1 MSLLQ
6 FYLHCTIGSQPGTHW
21 RTPRAWW
28 KAAGANQGSAR
39 GQPRAQ
45 NRDKHKNYIPHC
57 TTGSQPGTHWRPARA
72 RWRAAGGPTRC
83 QLGDNQEHKIE
94 INTNIKFHMVRSLT
108 SRSNLSLVQI
118 RNQSFTIS
126 CLSDSREDTGQTSLC
141 GFKLLTTNNIMLN
154 YEHPWDIRQ
163 NGHRDKIDTLHDI
176 EQIIC
181 KKKRRLTWQ
190 TIFQEDK
197 NLTLTL
203 SSPSMSMD
211 FVHTG
216 CGILNWW
223 PS

>member
-1 MSLLQ
+1 MK
-6 FYLHCTIGSQPGTHW
+6 GSRGP
-21 RTPRAWW
+21 
-28 KAAGANQGSAR
+28 NQVSAR
-39 GQPRAQ
+39 GQPWAQ
-45 NRDKHKNYIPHC
+45 KRDKHK
-57 TTGSQPGTHWRPARA
+57 
-72 RWRAAGGPTRC
+72 
-83 QLGDNQEHKIE
+83 KI
-94 INTNIKFHMVRSLT
+94 TFHMVRSLT

-141 GFKLLTTNNIMLN
+141 GFKLLTTNNILLN

-190 TIFQEDK
+190 TIFQEDT